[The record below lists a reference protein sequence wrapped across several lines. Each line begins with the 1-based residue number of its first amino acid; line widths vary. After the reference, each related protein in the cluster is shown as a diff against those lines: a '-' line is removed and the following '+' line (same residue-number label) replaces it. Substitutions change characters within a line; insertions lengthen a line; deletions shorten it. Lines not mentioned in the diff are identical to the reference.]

1 MLVGRPCGEHK
12 PVSGLSE
19 SRKEPRLCSA
29 RLIPFPAY
37 VFSNQETGVQ
47 WARPRRSG
55 KFLRCAS
62 EPSVSNSAHSNRSS
76 YTLFRHSEVLPLLRG
91 RHACPIKALLPYS
104 ICTRKDRLL
113 VARTEQPDA
122 AALLGGASL
131 TERQRQ
137 VLDLRSQGL
146 PCGAVCKHLQISGER
161 VRQIEAVPER
171 SPSDVGRDLLT
182 ATGGKPRQRLR
193 VIAAF
198 RSDQG

>member
-12 PVSGLSE
+12 PRQWTSE
-19 SRKEPRLCSA
+19 FRKEPRLCSA
-29 RLIPFPAY
+29 RLIPFRLT
-37 VFSNQETGVQ
+37 VFQTKRLVCGGQDRVGVASFFGAPRSLRSVTQ
-47 WARPRRSG
+47 SIQTDRARR
-55 KFLRCAS
+55 
-62 EPSVSNSAHSNRSS
+62 
-76 YTLFRHSEVLPLLRG
+76 LFRHSEVLPLLRG

-146 PCGAVCKHLQISGER
+146 PCGAVCRHLQISGER

-171 SPSDVGRDLLT
+171 SPFGCRKRPSNGDR
-182 ATGGKPRQRLR
+182 R
-193 VIAAF
+193 
-198 RSDQG
+198 